1 MKLLN
6 FGSCN
11 VDFVYSLDHVVKPG
25 ETQSAANLSVF
36 SGGKG
41 LNQSIAIARAGAKVY
56 HAGCIGEDGE
66 FLAELLLEN
75 GVDTKYL
82 KRVKNKNGHAIIQ
95 VTSEGE
101 NSIVIYS
108 GSNGMISR
116 DDIDEVLRD
125 FSSGDMLLLQ
135 NEISNVPYL
144 IDRAYEKGM
153 KVILNPSP
161 ITDDLLKIDFKKLS
175 YIVLNEIE
183 AAAITGAQSGD
194 AALEVLRRDYPE
206 LVIILTLG
214 SRGSIYQDSE
224 KRLYQ
229 PAYKVEVKDTT
240 AAGDTFTGYFVAEIA
255 KGVRVKSALATASIA
270 SAIAVSRHG
279 AAPSVPI
286 MSEVVKA
293 KSVLKPR
300 GGDPRAEA
308 TKRLIAEHTEEN
320 LSTVSI
326 KSLAGRLGYS
336 VVYTGRLV
344 NKLLGVSYTDYLME
358 MRMSRAAQLLSES
371 DASIAEIIGVIGYE
385 NQSFFRKKFIEKYGV
400 KPLEYRK
407 CCKK

>member
-11 VDFVYSLDHVVKPG
+11 VDFVYSLDHVVMPG
-25 ETQSAANLSVF
+25 ETQSAVNLSVF

-66 FLAELLLEN
+66 FLADLLREN
-75 GVDTKYL
+75 GVDITYL
-82 KRVKNKNGHAIIQ
+82 KRVKDKNGHAIIQ
-95 VTSEGE
+95 VTAEGE

-116 DDIDEVLRD
+116 EDIDRVLSD
-125 FSSGDMLLLQ
+125 FSAGDMLLLQ
-135 NEISNVPYL
+135 NEISNVSYL
-144 IDRAYEKGM
+144 IDRAHEKGM

-161 ITDDLLKIDFKKLS
+161 ITEDLLKIDFNKLS

-183 AAAITGAQSGD
+183 AQIITGATDGD
-194 AALEVLRRDYPE
+194 TALEMLRRDYPS

-214 SRGSIYQDSE
+214 SRGSIYQDCK

-229 PAYKVEVKDTT
+229 PSYKVEVKDTT
-240 AAGDTFTGYFVAEIA
+240 AAGDTFTGYFVAEIVQGA
-255 KGVRVKSALATASIA
+255 KVKNALATASMA

-279 AAPSVPI
+279 AAPSVPV
-286 MSEVVKA
+286 MSEVEA
-293 KSVLKPR
+293 ARSVLQPR
-300 GGDPRAEA
+300 GSDPRAEA
-308 TKRLIAEHTEEN
+308 TKRAISDYTEAN
-320 LSTVSI
+320 LPTASI
-326 KSLAGRLGYS
+326 KTLADKLGYS

-344 NKLLGVSYTDYLME
+344 NKLIGTSYTDYLMQK
-358 MRMSRAAQLLSES
+358 RMARAAELLRVS
-371 DASIAEIIGVIGYE
+371 DLSIAEIIAEIGYE
-385 NQSFFRKKFIEKYGV
+385 NQSFFRKKFIEKYGL

-407 CCKK
+407 GCKK